1 MRVSGPLTAMEVSSN
16 TTLFQGERQQWT
28 VCSLLNQWLLVSHSL
43 RSWAHQFPGMSYD
56 VDHSTS
62 GTIFEYNVSHDNEG
76 GFFLMCPY
84 DKPTRNFTIRYN
96 LSVNDRT
103 RLFQT
108 CSGDL
113 VGGRIYKNT
122 IAVGEG
128 LSPIIVQAP
137 ANLNLDVL
145 FADNIVR
152 KSGSGSVTWDIPS
165 SQFNVTSNIFSGAIG
180 EYADATG
187 TITDAPQLAAPGLRD
202 PNAYLLLA
210 NSPALGSAIA
220 VDADAG
226 KDFFSNP
233 TTQSRNLGFDSGHAT
248 KLPQWIS
255 NFDDA
260 NLSSWSTSQGSVVAD
275 PAGDL
280 GKSLKLEA
288 QGMATRHGTFT
299 SGIRFDARV
308 WFSSIT
314 ENHSPPS
321 IKVGRNIVIFRN
333 LTKFDVGFWRVLEVL
348 VDADGTTY
356 ATLDG
361 EQVPVSLDS
370 SSSSQRVTIS
380 AGEHPIYVD
389 DVFVVPQ

>member
-1 MRVSGPLTAMEVSSN
+1 
-16 TTLFQGERQQWT
+16 
-28 VCSLLNQWLLVSHSL
+28 
-43 RSWAHQFPGMSYD
+43 
-56 VDHSTS
+56 
-62 GTIFEYNVSHDNEG
+62 
-76 GFFLMCPY
+76 MCPY

-96 LSVNDRT
+96 LSVNDKT

-137 ANLNLDVL
+137 ANLSLDVL
-145 FADNIVR
+145 FANNIVR

-165 SQFNVTSNIFSGAIG
+165 SQFNVTSNIFYGAIG
-180 EYADATG
+180 KYADATG
-187 TITDAPQLAAPGLRD
+187 TITEAPQLAAPGLRD

-210 NSPALGSAIA
+210 NSPALGSAII
-220 VDADAG
+220 VDADAV

-233 TTQSRNLGFDSGHAT
+233 TTQSRNLGFYSGHAT

-255 NFDDA
+255 NFDDS
-260 NLSSWSTSQGSVVAD
+260 NLSSWSTSEASVVAD

-288 QGMATRHGTFT
+288 QGTATRRCTFT
-299 SGIRFDARV
+299 TKVQLDARV
-308 WFSSIT
+308 WFSST
-314 ENHSPPS
+314 TGNRNPPS
-321 IKVGRNIVIFRN
+321 IKIGRNTVAFRN
-333 LTKFDVGFWRVLEVL
+333 VSKFDVGFWRVLEIL
-348 VDADGTTY
+348 VTADGSAH

-370 SSSSQRVTIS
+370 SSSSQRITIS

-389 DVFVVPQ
+389 DVFIVPT